1 MARPE
6 QAAFLEAGCDR
17 EAVLLRGRDAHHDQ
31 GHPDSRWLRLHQGVS
46 GGAYVPRR
54 QDLRNWRRHVRD
66 SAPGDCPTPP
76 QGACGLTYSEVA
88 KRLRLPLGFLFG
100 ILYLVFARPS
110 PLTLAV
116 GGVIA
121 LAGVIVRA
129 WASGHISKN
138 ERLATSGPYAHTRNP
153 LYFGS
158 FLIAAG
164 FAIAAHWALLL
175 LVLAFFILIYAPTM
189 ERERANISGRFPA
202 EYEIY
207 AANVPAFV
215 PRPTAWRGNS
225 AGVTE
230 GGSGGFSP
238 ELYMKHGEWKA
249 GLTYV
254 LVMAW
259 LAWGA
264 GEKLLAALRG
274 VTGN

>member
-1 MARPE
+1 M
-6 QAAFLEAGCDR
+6 
-17 EAVLLRGRDAHHDQ
+17 
-31 GHPDSRWLRLHQGVS
+31 
-46 GGAYVPRR
+46 
-54 QDLRNWRRHVRD
+54 
-66 SAPGDCPTPP
+66 
-76 QGACGLTYSEVA
+76 TYSEAA

-116 GGVIA
+116 GGLIA
-121 LAGVIVRA
+121 LVGVIVRA

-175 LVLAFFILIYAPTM
+175 LVVAFFALIYAPTM

-202 EYEIY
+202 EYETY
-207 AANVPAFV
+207 AANVPAFM
-215 PRPTAWRGNS
+215 PRPTAWRGG
-225 AGVTE
+225 AAVARDDKG
-230 GGSGGFSP
+230 GGFSLD
-238 ELYMKHGEWKA
+238 LYMKHGEWKA

-259 LAWGA
+259 LAWGG
-264 GEKLLAALRG
+264 GEKLLSAVRG
-274 VTGN
+274 VTGV